1 MLDGGGPQIKVIM
14 DQKIKNNSD
23 ILEET
28 IMVTDEYLNNKMEE
42 IKEKVKMLEAKMNM
56 MLSKFSTKNTVSKD
70 KLNVPSLV
78 QSELIENKEINCS
91 DTSNVTL
98 VYRGDQ
104 MIPVHKVILSSA
116 NIVKSKNNKN
126 LTTYCSGTPNVTLVY
141 ENEQLVSV
149 HKVIHSC
156 ACHFCTKLTK
166 QNWFKFTLIVKGEQQ
181 NLYRSKFDLLKE
193 PDREKYQLRF
203 QTRMGYLRQLFSPMP
218 SPASPIQC
226 QEIQEDQGSLH

>member
-1 MLDGGGPQIKVIM
+1 
-14 DQKIKNNSD
+14 
-23 ILEET
+23 
-28 IMVTDEYLNNKMEE
+28 
-42 IKEKVKMLEAKMNM
+42 
-56 MLSKFSTKNTVSKD
+56 
-70 KLNVPSLV
+70 
-78 QSELIENKEINCS
+78 
-91 DTSNVTL
+91 
-98 VYRGDQ
+98 

-193 PDREKYQLRF
+193 PDREKYQLRVICSSSSVPCLLLPL
-203 QTRMGYLRQLFSPMP
+203 QSSARRSKRTREVYTKTSFKCVSVTVLLCMIIFATMTIY
-218 SPASPIQC
+218 
-226 QEIQEDQGSLH
+226 